1 MNRYWLRLLPL
12 LLLALPL
19 RAEVKSLDELLLLV
33 KANRSSERQLDQQ
46 REAEFLADSS
56 RQQQLLA
63 AARAE
68 RDALKAQSLK
78 LQQQLAAQQAELAAQ
93 RTLLAAAKGNLDE
106 MFAVVR
112 QAAEEGAGLIGAS
125 LVSAQQPGRE
135 VAIRQLAAA
144 SELPTLAELEALWLT
159 LQGEMTESGKVV
171 AFSAA
176 VAGLDGGSAS
186 RQVIRI
192 GTFNLI
198 SQGDYLSYPGNGRPL
213 QPLGRQ
219 PGGAVSARAADFS
232 QLQQGTGAVYLDP
245 SRGQILSLLTAKAT
259 LTERFYQ
266 GGVIGY
272 VIALV
277 MLLGLVVASYKLAT
291 LLRAS
296 LAIMAQLKRP
306 EQPDSGNALGRV
318 LKVYQDNRQQPLE
331 NLELRLDEA
340 ILRETPWIEAGIPL
354 LKILAAVAP
363 LLGLLGT
370 VVGMIDA
377 FQQITLFGA
386 GDPQLLASAISM
398 ALVTTAQ
405 GLIAAIPLLLLHSL
419 AAARA
424 KAIIHILD
432 EQSTGIIAAQA
443 EQERH

>member
-1 MNRYWLRLLPL
+1 MSRYGLLLPL

-19 RAEVKSLDELLLLV
+19 RAEVQSLDELLALV

-56 RQQQLLA
+56 RQLQLLA
-63 AARAE
+63 EARAE

-78 LQQQLAAQQAELAAQ
+78 LQQQLAAQQLELAAQ
-93 RTLLAAAKGNLDE
+93 QARLAEAKGSLDE
-106 MFAVVR
+106 MFGVVR
-112 QAAEEGAGLIGAS
+112 QAAEESVGLLSGS
-125 LVSAQQPGRE
+125 LVSAQQPARE
-135 VAIRQLAAA
+135 AAISQLAAA
-144 SELPTLAELEALWLT
+144 RELPTLAELEALWLA

-171 AFSAA
+171 AFNAA
-176 VAGLDGGSAS
+176 VVQLAGGTVQQ
-186 RQVIRI
+186 QVIRI

-198 SQGDYLSYPGNGRPL
+198 SDGDYLSYPGAGRPL

-219 PGGAVSARAADFS
+219 PGGETSARAAAFAE
-232 QLQQGTGAVYLDP
+232 LQQGHGAVYLDP
-245 SRGQILSLLTAKAT
+245 SRGQLLSLLTAKAT
-259 LTERFYQ
+259 LSERFHQ
-266 GGVIGY
+266 GGAVGY

-277 MLLGLVVASYKLAT
+277 MVLGLAVAGYKLIT

-296 LAIMAQLKRP
+296 LAIMAQLKQP
-306 EQPDSGNALGRV
+306 DQPDSGNALGRV
-318 LKVYQDNRQQPLE
+318 LKVYQDNRQQPVA

-340 ILRETPWIEAGIPL
+340 ILRETPWLEAGIPL
-354 LKILAAVAP
+354 IKLLAALAP

-370 VVGMIDA
+370 VVGMIGA

-405 GLIAAIPLLLLHSL
+405 GLIAAIPLLLLHGL
-419 AAARA
+419 VAARA
-424 KAIIHILD
+424 RAIIQILD
-432 EQSTGIIAAQA
+432 EQSCGIIAAQA
-443 EQERH
+443 EQERP